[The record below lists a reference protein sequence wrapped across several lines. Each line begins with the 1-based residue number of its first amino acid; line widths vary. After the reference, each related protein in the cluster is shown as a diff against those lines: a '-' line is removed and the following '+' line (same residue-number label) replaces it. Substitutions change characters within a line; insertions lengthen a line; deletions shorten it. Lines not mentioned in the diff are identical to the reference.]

1 MRLISRLKNKEILE
15 RIRKKSLFKRYFNFF
30 VGLIFLAV
38 SYNLFLASNDIVA
51 GGVSGAAIILNGLFN
66 FNNSTVILVC
76 NVALLILSL
85 FLLGKAKTKNTILG
99 SLLFPIL
106 VELTSHINV
115 WLELDTSQ
123 LLLSSVFGG
132 VMYGMGLGMIFK
144 AGFTTGGTDILN
156 QIISKYAKISIGKS
170 MLLVDGGIVLL
181 SALAFGPTK
190 VMYSIIVLY
199 IISMISDRVILG
211 VSDSKAFYIITSH
224 DDEIKE
230 YILKVLN
237 HGVTVFNAK
246 GGYATKNQTVLMC
259 VLPTKDY
266 YRLKAGITEID
277 NEAFVV
283 VTDAYEVFGGELIW
297 NKFLK
302 ISSKR
307 KSLEG

>member
-1 MRLISRLKNKEILE
+1 MRLISKLKNKQVLE
-15 RIRKKSLFKRYFNFF
+15 RIQKKTLFKRYFNFI
-30 VGLIFLAV
+30 VGIAFLAI

-51 GGVSGAAIILNGLFN
+51 GGISGVATILNGLFSL
-66 FNNSTVILVC
+66 NNSIVILVF
-76 NVALLILSL
+76 NVALLILSY
-85 FLLGKAKTKNTILG
+85 FLLGKEKTKNTILG

-132 VMYGMGLGMIFK
+132 VMYGFGLGMIFK

-211 VSDSKAFYIITSH
+211 VSDSKAFYIITNH
-224 DDEIKE
+224 EDEIKE
-230 YILKVLN
+230 YILKILN

-246 GGYATKNQTVLMC
+246 GGYATKDQTVLMC

-277 NEAFVV
+277 REAFVV
-283 VTDAYEVFGGELIW
+283 VTDAYEVFGGE
-297 NKFLK
+297 
-302 ISSKR
+302 
-307 KSLEG
+307 

>member
-85 FLLGKAKTKNTILG
+85 FLLGKDKTKNTILG

-170 MLLVDGGIVLL
+170 MLLVDGSIVLL

-283 VTDAYEVFGGELIW
+283 VTDAYEVFGGE
-297 NKFLK
+297 
-302 ISSKR
+302 
-307 KSLEG
+307 

>member
-1 MRLISRLKNKEILE
+1 MSLISRLKNKAILE
-15 RIRKKSLFKRYFNFF
+15 RVYKKTRIKRYFNFI
-30 VGLIFLAV
+30 VGIVFIAI

-51 GGVSGAAIILNGLFN
+51 GGISGIATILNGLFN
-66 FNNSTVILVC
+66 LNNSIVILIC
-76 NVALLILSL
+76 NVLLLILSY
-85 FLLGKAKTKNTILG
+85 FLLGKEKTKNTILG
-99 SLLFPIL
+99 SLLFPVL
-106 VELTSHINV
+106 VELTSNINV

-132 VMYGMGLGMIFK
+132 VMYGFGLGMIFK

-181 SALAFGPTK
+181 SAFVFGPTR

-199 IISMISDRVILG
+199 IISLISDRVILG
-211 VSDSKAFYIITSH
+211 VSDSKAFYIITNH
-224 DDEIKE
+224 EDEIKE
-230 YILKVLN
+230 YILRVLN

-246 GGYATKNQTVLMC
+246 GGYATKDQTVLMC

-277 NEAFVV
+277 KSAFVV
-283 VTDAYEVFGGELIW
+283 VTDAYEVFGGE
-297 NKFLK
+297 
-302 ISSKR
+302 
-307 KSLEG
+307 

>member
-76 NVALLILSL
+76 NVTLLILSL

-283 VTDAYEVFGGELIW
+283 VTDAYEVFGGE
-297 NKFLK
+297 
-302 ISSKR
+302 
-307 KSLEG
+307 

>member
-1 MRLISRLKNKEILE
+1 MRLISKLKNKGVLE
-15 RIRKKSLFKRYFNFF
+15 RIQKKTLFKRYFNFI
-30 VGLIFLAV
+30 VGITFLAI

-51 GGVSGAAIILNGLFN
+51 GGVSGIATILNGLFN

-76 NVALLILSL
+76 NVSLLILSY
-85 FLLGKAKTKNTILG
+85 FLLGKEKTKNTILG
-99 SLLFPIL
+99 SLLFPVL
-106 VELTSHINV
+106 VELTNHINL
-115 WLELDTSQ
+115 WLGLDTSQ

-132 VMYGMGLGMIFK
+132 VMYGFGLGMIFK

-170 MLLVDGGIVLL
+170 MLLVDGGIVVL

-211 VSDSKAFYIITSH
+211 VSDSKAFYIITNH
-224 DDEIKE
+224 EDEIKE

-246 GGYATKNQTVLMC
+246 GGYATKDQTVLMC

-277 NEAFVV
+277 REAFVV
-283 VTDAYEVFGGELIW
+283 VTDAYEVFGGE
-297 NKFLK
+297 
-302 ISSKR
+302 
-307 KSLEG
+307 